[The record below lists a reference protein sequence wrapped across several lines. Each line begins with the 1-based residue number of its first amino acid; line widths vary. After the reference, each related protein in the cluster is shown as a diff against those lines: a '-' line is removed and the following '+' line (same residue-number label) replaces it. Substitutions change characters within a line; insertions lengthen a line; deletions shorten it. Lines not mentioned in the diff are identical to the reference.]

1 MIGVRGLD
9 DIAGLDLLP
18 NSQKEQPL
26 CSFPP
31 THYRTPTALV
41 KEARKAYDAGLY
53 IAALTVA
60 VTIPDI
66 CAKST
71 SLSYWKWCDVY
82 FDGDAGSIYV
92 APELFAE
99 APEVY
104 KGICDKGVLTGSVL
118 NQLRCA
124 VLHSGSSLVEGA
136 GARFSAFRCL
146 EVCVQDDPEPLITCI
161 GSSRHC
167 SKDGRTTTTFHC
179 TINLLGLICRL
190 ERAVSRFVEEDPS
203 RDREYRGSDSVFVEA
218 GIVDYRS

>member
-1 MIGVRGLD
+1 M
-9 DIAGLDLLP
+9 LP
-18 NSQKEQPL
+18 GNQKEQP
-26 CSFPP
+26 SWSSPP
-31 THYRTPTALV
+31 IRYRTPTALV
-41 KEARKAYDAGLY
+41 REARRAYDAELFM
-53 IAALTVA
+53 AALTVA

-71 SLSYWKWCDVY
+71 RLSYWEWCDVY
-82 FDGDAGSIYV
+82 FENDVESIYV

-99 APEVY
+99 APGVY
-104 KGICDKGVLTGSVL
+104 EEICEKGVLTGSVL

-146 EVCVQDDPEPLITCI
+146 DVCVQDDPEPLITCI

-167 SKDGRTTTTFHC
+167 SKDGRTATTFHC

-190 ERAVSRFVEEDPS
+190 ERAVLRFVEENPS
-203 RDREYRGSDSVFVEA
+203 RDREYRGSGSVFVEA
-218 GIVDYRS
+218 GIVDYRNRSTRPTLQAR

>member
-1 MIGVRGLD
+1 MIGVRGQD
-9 DIAGLDLLP
+9 DIAGLDLLL

-71 SLSYWKWCDVY
+71 RLSYWEWCDVY
-82 FDGDAGSIYV
+82 FDGDVGSIYV

-104 KGICDKGVLTGSVL
+104 KGISDKGVLTGSVL

-146 EVCVQDDPEPLITCI
+146 DVCVQDDSEPLITCI
-161 GSSRHC
+161 GSRRHC

-179 TINLLGLICRL
+179 TINLLGLICCL
-190 ERAVSRFVEEDPS
+190 ERAVLRFVEEDPS
-203 RDREYRGSDSVFVEA
+203 RDREYRGSGSVFVEA